1 MENFELIDNL
11 FQIVLLFCFAMS
23 AGILALRH
31 RSRCLII
38 LSLAY
43 ACFAMGTTYCVLYL
57 IIAGSWPRVFY
68 VAEISWL
75 AAWLFYLSVQILR
88 TEEIKPRFSRLSG
101 IIAVFIALAAFFDHA
116 FGPSY
121 FVSALFALTVG
132 ATVFLSVTR
141 IQNNCLYRKTD
152 ALMIV
157 CVVLQVVLY
166 IVSGFT
172 TDYTD
177 FNFYFAVDIALTL
190 SMAALLPLV
199 LWEVER
205 K

>member
-1 MENFELIDNL
+1 
-11 FQIVLLFCFAMS
+11 
-23 AGILALRH
+23 
-31 RSRCLII
+31 
-38 LSLAY
+38 
-43 ACFAMGTTYCVLYL
+43 
-57 IIAGSWPRVFY
+57 
-68 VAEISWL
+68 
-75 AAWLFYLSVQILR
+75 
-88 TEEIKPRFSRLSG
+88 
-101 IIAVFIALAAFFDHA
+101 
-116 FGPSY
+116 
-121 FVSALFALTVG
+121 
-132 ATVFLSVTR
+132 
-141 IQNNCLYRKTD
+141 
-152 ALMIV
+152 MIV